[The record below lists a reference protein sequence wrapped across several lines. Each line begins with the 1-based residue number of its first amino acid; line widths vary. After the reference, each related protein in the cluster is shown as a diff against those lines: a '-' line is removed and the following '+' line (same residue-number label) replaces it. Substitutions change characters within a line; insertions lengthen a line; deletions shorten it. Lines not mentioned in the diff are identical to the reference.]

1 MRYEWDRPKAA
12 ANLRKHRIAFADVLP
27 VFGDDDALTFDDPF
41 PDEERCVTVG
51 MDDFGRI
58 LVVVHTWRGPR
69 TIRLISARLATPR
82 EREQYAGGD
91 E

>member
-1 MRYEWDRPKAA
+1 MRYEWDRTKAA

-27 VFGDDDALTFDDPF
+27 VFGDEDALTFDDPCEN
-41 PDEERCVTVG
+41 EERYVTTG

-58 LVVVHTWRGPR
+58 LVVVYTWRGRR

-82 EREQYAGGD
+82 ERQQYAGGG